1 LIIIAIGNINSKWLT
16 MSKADNI
23 KRAKL
28 LRKNKREREN
38 PKPLND
44 QLAKDQ
50 QKLINNADIEGI
62 KVVDRAIFNGKKKI
76 SNLVLE
82 MLTPLLIKAKSEEEI
97 RIIVALGITAW
108 NSGIIK
114 DIRGPIA
121 LNETLN
127 EFDKNANPKEFK
139 LLEEFIS
146 IKCSK
151 YKKYL
156 DFITDYELSF
166 ENSGRA
172 LNLTVLT
179 DLTDGLLKKH
189 QNPPT

>member
-1 LIIIAIGNINSKWLT
+1 
-16 MSKADNI
+16 M
-23 KRAKL
+23 
-28 LRKNKREREN
+28 
-38 PKPLND
+38 
-44 QLAKDQ
+44 
-50 QKLINNADIEGI
+50 
-62 KVVDRAIFNGKKKI
+62 FNGKKKI

-82 MLTPLLIKAKSEEEI
+82 MVTPLLIKAKSEEEI

-121 LNETLN
+121 LNETLKD
-127 EFDKNANPKEFK
+127 FDKNANPKEFK

-146 IKCSK
+146 IKCGK

-166 ENSGRA
+166 EKNGRA

-179 DLTDGLLKKH
+179 DLTEGLLKKH
-189 QNPPT
+189 QNSPT

>member
-1 LIIIAIGNINSKWLT
+1 

-179 DLTDGLLKKH
+179 DLTEGLLKIH